1 MREEKV
7 TRAQG
12 TKGFRSLTFML
23 ILIIFVLVSIPTV
36 GLAFLGIHYLKQSM
50 DESMEVYEESMTD
63 GYSMEIKSQVQGAL
77 AVVQSYYDQSQR
89 GELTEEEAQKMAAE
103 AVRAMRYRDDASG
116 YIWIDGSDY
125 VLVMHP
131 ILTEQ
136 EGTDRYDLTDQ
147 NGVKVTQ
154 NVVAA
159 AKAGGGYN
167 EFYFTKSDGVT
178 VAPKIAYSEMF
189 EPWGWAVATGNY
201 VDDMNAKIDDRK
213 HYIQEEFS
221 QMLMVYSVAAVLM
234 LFAALVVSALS
245 GLTKSGRWR
254 VRWITSASRW
264 QVCWAV

>member
-147 NGVKVTQ
+147 NGVK
-154 NVVAA
+154 
-159 AKAGGGYN
+159 
-167 EFYFTKSDGVT
+167 ERSR
-178 VAPKIAYSEMF
+178 S
-189 EPWGWAVATGNY
+189 
-201 VDDMNAKIDDRK
+201 R
-213 HYIQEEFS
+213 
-221 QMLMVYSVAAVLM
+221 
-234 LFAALVVSALS
+234 
-245 GLTKSGRWR
+245 KSGRG
-254 VRWITSASRW
+254 I
-264 QVCWAV
+264 Q